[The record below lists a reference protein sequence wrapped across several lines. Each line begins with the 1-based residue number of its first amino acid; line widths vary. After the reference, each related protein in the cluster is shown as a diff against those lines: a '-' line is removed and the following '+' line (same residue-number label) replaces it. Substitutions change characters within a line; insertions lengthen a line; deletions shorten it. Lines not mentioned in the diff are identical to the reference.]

1 MFIIR
6 NRGSF
11 QGGEAFPRLR
21 RTLMLVLARR
31 KGETLVID
39 GGIRVTVVEIRG
51 NQIRLG
57 IEAPKGVPVWRK
69 ELVVASQAKRSLAV
83 A

>member
-1 MFIIR
+1 
-6 NRGSF
+6 
-11 QGGEAFPRLR
+11 
-21 RTLMLVLARR
+21 MLVLARR
-31 KGETLVID
+31 EGEAIVID
-39 GGIRVTVVEIRG
+39 GEIVVAVLEIRG

-69 ELVVASQAKRSLAV
+69 ELLVGSTTKKELAV

>member
-1 MFIIR
+1 
-6 NRGSF
+6 
-11 QGGEAFPRLR
+11 
-21 RTLMLVLARR
+21 MLVLARR

-69 ELVVASQAKRSLAV
+69 ELVVDRLLNEQQSSPVPARMPREA
-83 A
+83 

>member
-1 MFIIR
+1 
-6 NRGSF
+6 
-11 QGGEAFPRLR
+11 
-21 RTLMLVLARR
+21 MLVLARR
-31 KGETLVID
+31 EGEAIVID
-39 GGIRVTVVEIRG
+39 GGIVVTVLEIRG

-69 ELVVASQAKRSLAV
+69 ELVVASATKRELAV